1 MGGGGAGSGKPI
13 KGLELFLMLGATVGL
28 QASLKETVQLRALAC
43 VLELGTGPLNLVP
56 LAKAGASSARAKACK
71 ALKPGR
77 LWVPRERAGTA
88 QVQVQPGPMTVP
100 PLPPCPSSHL
110 LSHLQLLKARYL
122 ILALDLGCPGF
133 AQSIC

>member
-1 MGGGGAGSGKPI
+1 M
-13 KGLELFLMLGATVGL
+13 
-28 QASLKETVQLRALAC
+28 
-43 VLELGTGPLNLVP
+43 GTGPLNLAP
-56 LAKAGASSARAKACK
+56 LAKAGPSSAGARACK
-71 ALKPGR
+71 ALKPER
-77 LWVPRERAGTA
+77 LRVPREGAGTV
-88 QVQVQPGPMTVP
+88 QVQVQPGPLTMP